1 MDFPEA
7 PNSFCSSAGELLEAA
22 HSVQDA
28 PLVAVNG
35 EWCEAVGSFGEDRA
49 VLIQVSL
56 LSFLHW
62 VDCIPDVHPRPRS
75 DQLPRLIGRAV
86 LCTRKLVPFV
96 PRTGCTCG
104 LSVGEKAGRG
114 HGLGGS
120 RPRGTRPR

>member
-1 MDFPEA
+1 M
-7 PNSFCSSAGELLEAA
+7 LEAA
-22 HSVQDA
+22 HSVQDV

-35 EWCEAVGSFGEDRA
+35 EWCEAVGSSGEDRA
-49 VLIQVSL
+49 ALIHVSL
-56 LSFLHW
+56 LNFPHR
-62 VDCIPDVHPRPRS
+62 VEGIPDVHPRPRS
-75 DQLPRLIGRAV
+75 DQFPRLIGRAV
-86 LCTRKLVPFV
+86 LCARKLVPFV